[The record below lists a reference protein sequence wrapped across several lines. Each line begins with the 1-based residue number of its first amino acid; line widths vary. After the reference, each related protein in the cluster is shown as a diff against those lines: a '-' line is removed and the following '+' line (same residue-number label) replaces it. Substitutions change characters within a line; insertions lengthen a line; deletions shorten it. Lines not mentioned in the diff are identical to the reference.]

1 MFTELILQERN
12 RTDLEI
18 VGENEKQY
26 LYKFTLCGHEAYF
39 TKTTKIGKGFRCVG
53 CYENKVQSAATKS
66 GLEIIHQDEI
76 DNNRTRA
83 FKFKECGHIRVAQV
97 HDILKPRNIAFECRQ
112 CKRENNQKEAS
123 LADMVLLRDS
133 TKEEFGQGY
142 QNYKLY
148 RFNACGHE
156 QFCQPTHVR
165 RNNIKCNTCFNEE
178 LKNQTESFGYELL
191 CKVRGSIYKTRAKD
205 CGHEFEMYLG
215 SIRARRTDRC
225 PVCYEE
231 KIAEECKD
239 FGLEMIGPTTT
250 HLGQYRKYKFV
261 SCGHTIDTAPEAIR
275 DNRFECKPCI
285 EAEFLSLIEPQGL
298 KVLPKKSSNGYRWFS
313 LPCGCEK
320 EIRMEHARN
329 GNWICGNCDDSY
341 YTKDSN
347 LYLVQYELDGFSWL
361 KFGFARNLELRFN
374 SYGVSSSAKKNLL
387 IAVPISSGYEALKV
401 EKEIHSEFKKDR
413 LDKNLMMKYHKH
425 NGHTECY
432 PTSVSDKL
440 IQRIKEVK
448 IE

>member
-1 MFTELILQERN
+1 MFTELVIQDRN

-39 TKTTKIGKGFRCVG
+39 TKSTRTNKGFRCVG
-53 CYENKVQSAATKS
+53 CYEDKVKAAAEKS
-66 GLEIIHQDEI
+66 GLELIIQEDI
-76 DNNRTRA
+76 DNNRIRA
-83 FKFKECGHIRVAQV
+83 FKFKQCGHIRVAQV
-97 HDILKPRNIAFECRQ
+97 HEILSPRNIAFECRQ
-112 CKRENNQKEAS
+112 CKRENNQEEAS
-123 LADMVLLRDS
+123 LAGMLLLRDA
-133 TKEEFGQGY
+133 TKDEFGKGY

-148 RFNACGHE
+148 RFNTCSHE

-165 RNNIKCNTCFNEE
+165 RNNIKCNTCFNDE

-191 CKVRGSIYKTRAKD
+191 GKVKGSIYRTRAKD
-205 CGHEFEMYLG
+205 CGHEFDMYLG

-231 KIAEECKD
+231 KITEECKQ
-239 FGLEMIGPTTT
+239 FGLELIGATTT
-250 HLGQYRKYKFV
+250 HLGQYRKYKFI
-261 SCGHTIDTAPEAIR
+261 SCGHIIDTAPEAIR
-275 DNRFECKPCI
+275 DKRFECKSCI
-285 EAEFLSLIEPQGL
+285 ELEFLSIVEPQGL
-298 KVLPKKSSNGYRWFS
+298 KLLDKKSLKGYRWFL

-320 EIRMEHARN
+320 EIRMDHARS
-329 GNWICGNCDDSY
+329 GTWICGNCSDSY

-347 LYLVQYELDGFSWL
+347 LYLIKYELEEFSWL

-374 SYGVSSSAKKNLL
+374 SYGVSVMAKRSLL
-387 IAVPISSGYEALKV
+387 ISIPISSGYEALRV
-401 EKEIHSEFKKDR
+401 EKAIHAEFKSYR
-413 LDKNLMMKYHKH
+413 LDKNIMSNYHKS

-440 IQRIKEVK
+440 IQRIKDVN